1 MRDLFEEIRDLYQW
15 FVKFITDDIWHL
27 NLDDFGNAK
36 KRALR
41 YLKVAI
47 ITIRKSGN
55 DKLGLYA
62 VSLSFFAAMS
72 LVPFM
77 AVTLAVT
84 GGIGFA
90 QTLKELLLENFSG
103 SQEVLN
109 WILQFADNIIQ
120 SGQKDMFGV
129 ISAFFFLWIVI
140 WMILNIERCF
150 NEIWNVERGRSIT
163 KRFLYYFGILI
174 TAPFMILIFLSIY
187 TMFTNQMKS
196 IFGMW
201 HFEELG
207 IFMQWI
213 LFYGII
219 LLMFTA
225 MYKYIPNV
233 KVRFAAAFNAAI
245 ISATA
250 FVIMQYLY
258 METQVLVSRINA
270 VYGAFAAVPLFL
282 IWMNVSWIIILI
294 GAEISHAY
302 QYAETPAS
310 EMPKRIK
317 QLYPDRILSEDAEE
331 NERK

>member
-1 MRDLFEEIRDLYQW
+1 MKDLLEEIRDLYQW

-27 NLDDFGNAK
+27 NLDDFGKAK
-36 KRALR
+36 KRLIK

-47 ITIRKSGN
+47 ITVRKSGN
-55 DKLGLYA
+55 DRLGLYA

-72 LVPFM
+72 VVPFL
-77 AVTLAVT
+77 AVALAVT
-84 GGIGFA
+84 GGVGFA

-103 SQEVLN
+103 SQEALN
-109 WILQFADNIIQ
+109 WMLQFADNIIQ
-120 SGQKDMFGV
+120 SGQRDIFGV
-129 ISAFFFLWIVI
+129 ISAFFFVWIII

-150 NEIWNVERGRSIT
+150 NEIWNVERGRSIA
-163 KRFLYYFGILI
+163 KRFLYYIGILI

-187 TMFTNQMKS
+187 TVFTNQMKS
-196 IFGMW
+196 ILGMW

-207 IFMQWI
+207 IFMQWF
-213 LFYGII
+213 LFFAII

-233 KVRFAAAFNAAI
+233 KVRFGAAFNAAL

-258 METQVLVSRINA
+258 VETQILVSRINA
-270 VYGAFAAVPLFL
+270 IYGAFAAVPLFL

-302 QYAETPAS
+302 QYAQKE
-310 EMPKRIK
+310 I
-317 QLYPDRILSEDAEE
+317 
-331 NERK
+331 NEQN